1 MQLINYT
8 LTLTVSFLGLILG
21 IILAYIAKEELRPG
35 KKYFILLQK
44 IILTL
49 IPSFFLFYLLKEN
62 ISLLIISLLMFS
74 ILINSY
80 SKKIKTHYIY
90 PILALIFYFSS
101 KNIDL
106 FKIQAFL
113 IFLYGFPTGS
123 LLTKV
128 TKKNYIGIVLKHI
141 SFIVIGL
148 LLFFVFYS

>member
-1 MQLINYT
+1 M
-8 LTLTVSFLGLILG
+8 G
-21 IILAYIAKEELRPG
+21 IILAYIAKEELKIG

-44 IILTL
+44 VILTL

-62 ISLLIISLLMFS
+62 ISLLILSILMFS

-80 SKKIKTHYIY
+80 NQKIKTYYIY
-90 PILALIFYFSS
+90 PVLALIFYFSS

-128 TKKNYIGIVLKHI
+128 KDKNYIKIVLKNI
-141 SFIVIGL
+141 SFIVIA
-148 LLFFVFYS
+148 LFFFLIFT